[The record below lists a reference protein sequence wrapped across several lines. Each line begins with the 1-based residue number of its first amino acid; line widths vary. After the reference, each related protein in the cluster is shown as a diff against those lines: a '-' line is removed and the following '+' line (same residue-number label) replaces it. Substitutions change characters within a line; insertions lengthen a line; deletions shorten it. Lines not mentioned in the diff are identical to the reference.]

1 MTRTSPQEKRLRLFE
16 QGNTHCTICLTEF
29 TEPDVQAGEVV
40 TLEHAP
46 QESVGGKPA
55 CLTCMQCNTGP
66 ATGMIAWIDDIA
78 SLPAAFHAAVTPLTD
93 AQLDTPYRPG
103 GWTVRQV
110 VHHVPDSHLNSV
122 VRFKLA
128 LTEDQPC
135 IKAYD
140 ERAWAALADYRQVP
154 VADSL
159 ALLEALHRRW
169 VGLRRC
175 LSWTDFQRAF
185 IHPETV
191 ATVTLAPTVGAYAWH
206 GRHHLAQIERLAA
219 REGWSR

>member
-1 MTRTSPQEKRLRLFE
+1 MDDREDLRYPIGLYAPPEPVIEPQ
-16 QGNTHCTICLTEF
+16 
-29 TEPDVQAGEVV
+29 V
-40 TLEHAP
+40 T
-46 QESVGGKPA
+46 
-55 CLTCMQCNTGP
+55 
-66 ATGMIAWIDDIA
+66 AWIDDIA

-93 AQLDTPYRPG
+93 AQLDTPYHPG

-128 LTEDQPC
+128 LTEDRPR

-169 VGLRRC
+169 VGLLRC

-185 IHPETV
+185 IQPETG

-206 GRHHLAQIERLAA
+206 WRHHLAHIERLAA
-219 REGWSR
+219 RERWSR